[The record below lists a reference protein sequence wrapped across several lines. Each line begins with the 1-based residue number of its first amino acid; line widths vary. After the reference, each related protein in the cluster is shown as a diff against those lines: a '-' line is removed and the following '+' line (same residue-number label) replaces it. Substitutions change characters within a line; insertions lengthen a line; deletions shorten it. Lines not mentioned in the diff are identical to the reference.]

1 VPEEGIETQEL
12 KEKLE
17 EAAEHGGHTS
27 GARWM
32 LWLSLST
39 AIIAVLAAI
48 ASLESGDHANEAII
62 LKTEATLT
70 QSREDDAWGYYQAKS
85 IKQEML
91 EALSELAP
99 RPELAAAWRARALV
113 EKKEKGEKQAEAE
126 KLGLEV
132 AKGDAEARHHLGMHH
147 QFARAVTIFQVAIAL
162 AAIAALTR
170 RKPLWWVSLA
180 IGACGGVFF
189 VLGFL
194 VLA

>member
-1 VPEEGIETQEL
+1 MPEEAIETQEL

-17 EAAEHGGHTS
+17 EAAEGG
-27 GARWM
+27 GEARGPRWL

-39 AIIAVLAAI
+39 AIVAVLAAI

-91 EALSELAP
+91 EAMSELTP
-99 RPELAAAWRARALV
+99 RPDLAAQWKARAEA
-113 EKKEKGEKQAEAE
+113 EKKGKAEKQAEAE
-126 KLGLEV
+126 KLGREV
-132 AKGDAEARHHLGMHH
+132 ADGDTEARHHLSMHH
-147 QFARAVTIFQVAIAL
+147 QFARAVTVFQVAIAL

-170 RKPLWWVSLA
+170 RKQLWWVSLA
-180 IGACGGVFF
+180 IGAGGGLFF

-194 VLA
+194 A

>member
-12 KEKLE
+12 KDNLE
-17 EAAEHGGHTS
+17 EAAERGGES
-27 GARWM
+27 RGARWL

-91 EALSELAP
+91 ETMSELAP
-99 RPELAAAWRARALV
+99 RPELAAAWKAKAER

-126 KLGLEV
+126 KLAKEV
-132 AKGDAEARHHLGMHH
+132 ADGDTEARHHLATHH
-147 QFARAVTIFQVAIAL
+147 QFAKAVTIFQVAIAL

-180 IGACGGVFF
+180 IGTGGCVFF

-194 VLA
+194 V

>member
-1 VPEEGIETQEL
+1 
-12 KEKLE
+12 
-17 EAAEHGGHTS
+17 
-27 GARWM
+27 
-32 LWLSLST
+32 
-39 AIIAVLAAI
+39 
-48 ASLESGDHANEAII
+48 
-62 LKTEATLT
+62 
-70 QSREDDAWGYYQAKS
+70 
-85 IKQEML
+85 ML